1 MKAKAPHFV
10 LFSESTAASPPH
22 GSTDAA
28 RVPDESARYWH
39 FVLRTEEGS
48 VALDVR
54 DEEADAS
61 NERLVLLAVVRGL
74 EALPE
79 PSRVTLVT
87 TSGWIRRGLRFGL
100 DNWRDHQWQWERF
113 GKMAPIKNADLWRR
127 VDRALRFHEVDC
139 RTIRFDR
146 PSDDLSHPVPRS
158 LFARRR
164 GVATP
169 SLESARQCGHRRRA
183 SFVEEIRHFLRSRG
197 RQTSGDAGKK
207 PNLWRD
213 WPQEILDGTAVRA
226 ATSQAGP
233 APLGRA
239 FPAEHSAPPVRL
251 VRAVSDQPDSGD
263 CRPLICR

>member
-1 MKAKAPHFV
+1 MNAKAPHFV

-22 GSTDAA
+22 GSADAA
-28 RVPDESARYWH
+28 RLPDESARYWH

-87 TSGWIRRGLRFGL
+87 TSGWIRRSLRFGL

-113 GKMAPIKNADLWRR
+113 GKMTPIKNADLWRR
-127 VDRALRFHEVDC
+127 VDRALQFHEVDC

-158 LFARRR
+158 LFARWR

-169 SLESARQCGHRRRA
+169 SLESARPCGQRRGVF
-183 SFVEEIRHFLRSRG
+183 FVEEIRHFLRSRG
-197 RQTSGDAGKK
+197 RQTWETAGRSPISG
-207 PNLWRD
+207 
-213 WPQEILDGTAVRA
+213 EIGHRKSLTVRPCGPPHRKLALRRWVGHFLRNTLRHLFGWCGLCRTNPTLVIA
-226 ATSQAGP
+226 A
-233 APLGRA
+233 
-239 FPAEHSAPPVRL
+239 H
-251 VRAVSDQPDSGD
+251 
-263 CRPLICR
+263 